1 MLKIGEFSQ
10 LCQVTIKTL
19 HHYDK
24 LGLLHP
30 AHIDP
35 VTNYRYYTVEQLPT
49 VHRIMALKELGL
61 SLEQIGLMLDQDMS
75 TDEIRGMLRLKQA
88 EAQQQMRE
96 TQRQLA
102 MIEFRL
108 RMIEAETDFPDLD
121 VVVKQLEPLRYLSLF
136 VPRHTSPSAAASHMH
151 TTSQAV
157 RQAIADGTIKHT
169 GATYDVF
176 HGETILPFES
186 PERNDSQHEIRL
198 GVRPEQKAATI
209 KGVGQLSVKEEPA
222 IKTAFTLLLSG
233 EENSPLSAAEK
244 VTLMRRWS
252 IAQGYQPYDLVRY
265 FHLRGP
271 LHTLNRNEFVM
282 EAQLPVESR

>member
-1 MLKIGEFSQ
+1 
-10 LCQVTIKTL
+10 
-19 HHYDK
+19 
-24 LGLLHP
+24 
-30 AHIDP
+30 
-35 VTNYRYYTVEQLPT
+35 
-49 VHRIMALKELGL
+49 
-61 SLEQIGLMLDQDMS
+61 MLDQELS
-75 TDEIRGMLRLKQA
+75 TNEIRGMLRLKQA

-108 RMIEAETDFPDLD
+108 RMIEAETDFPHLD
-121 VVVKQLEPLRYLSLF
+121 VVIKRLEPMRYLSIF
-136 VPRHTSPSAAASHMH
+136 VPKHASLAAGIQHMKQTAAAIN
-151 TTSQAV
+151 
-157 RQAIADGTIKHT
+157 QAIADGVIKYT
-169 GATYDVF
+169 CACYDVF

-186 PERNDSQHEIRL
+186 PEISDRQHEIRV
-198 GVRPEQKAATI
+198 GVTAEQETVTLE
-209 KGVGQLSVKEEPA
+209 GVGEFTVKEEA
-222 IKTAFTLLLSG
+222 TAKTALTLLLSG
-233 EENSPLSAAEK
+233 KDNSPISATEK